1 MTSNAHLAADS
12 GPSTELTLLIPCF
25 NEQCVLAQFH
35 ARLLN
40 AVEQLNI
47 TFEVLY
53 INDGSQDDT
62 AAIIDQF
69 SLDPRVRSLH
79 LNRNFGKEAAM
90 RAGINEAQGRAVIIL
105 DCDLQDPPELVPLMV
120 QEWHKGFEIV
130 NMQRRSRHGD
140 SWHKRVTARCFYAAM
155 DQLIDGFDVP
165 REVSDFRLIGP
176 NALAAIRA
184 MDDNAG
190 VLKILVSWLGYP
202 TTEVNYDRKPRQAGQ
217 TKWSTLSLLNLG
229 ADSILA
235 FSTRPLRLYSYVSGI
250 SFLLGSLWIA
260 GVATFGEPTYQH
272 LLMQA
277 ILLLCLGTAVV
288 GEYVA
293 RVLAIISPRPNSLC
307 KREQP

>member
-1 MTSNAHLAADS
+1 MTSNAHLATDS

-69 SLDPRVRSLH
+69 SLDPRIRSLH

-140 SWHKRVTARCFYAAM
+140 SWHKRVTARCYYAAM

-202 TTEVNYDRKPRQAGQ
+202 TTEVNYDRKPRQAGK

-260 GVATFGEPTYQH
+260 GVATLGEPTHQH
-272 LLMQA
+272 LLVQA

-288 GEYVA
+288 GEYVG
-293 RVLAIISPRPNSLC
+293 RVLTIISPRPKSLC
-307 KREQP
+307 KRDQP